1 MSQYTET
8 LNLESASAW
17 DKFYL
22 ARFGVDFNR
31 NEHTELKT
39 LIVDPKWYDPGTEE
53 TKNFAKRIPT
63 PRVLSGL
70 LMEGYSRIVKASES
84 FSEKDLR
91 KARDDETVEEK
102 LDANPLKGILLN
114 LLDLL
119 ETDSEESQERERKK
133 FKITPPSV
141 LSSEPSSEPSL
152 EPSPPTS
159 QSTSER
165 SPQLNRPRFPISY
178 TTPDKKRK
186 VSDSDT
192 SFETKSTESTPTKLA
207 HPEARVQSLQ
217 DEFVKTLIRDLWWGK
232 VDVSWARGRR
242 MFLTYSEYFP
252 SRSHL
257 Y

>member
-53 TKNFAKRIPT
+53 TKDFAKRIPT

-84 FSEKDLR
+84 ISEKDLR
-91 KARDDETVEEK
+91 KARDDETVKEK
-102 LDANPLKGILLN
+102 LEENPLVSVLSN
-114 LLDLL
+114 LADLL
-119 ETDSEESQERERKK
+119 ETDSEESQKRERKK

-141 LSSEPSSEPSL
+141 LSSEPSL

-165 SPQLNRPRFPISY
+165 SPQLNQPRFPISY
-178 TTPDKKRK
+178 ATPDKKRK
-186 VSDSDT
+186 ASDR
-192 SFETKSTESTPTKLA
+192 SFDTESTETTPRKLD

-217 DEFVKTLIRDLWWGK
+217 DDFVKTLIRYLWRGE
-232 VDVSWARGRR
+232 VNISWARGRR
-242 MFLTYSEYFP
+242 MFLTYNEY
-252 SRSHL
+252 SLSHF